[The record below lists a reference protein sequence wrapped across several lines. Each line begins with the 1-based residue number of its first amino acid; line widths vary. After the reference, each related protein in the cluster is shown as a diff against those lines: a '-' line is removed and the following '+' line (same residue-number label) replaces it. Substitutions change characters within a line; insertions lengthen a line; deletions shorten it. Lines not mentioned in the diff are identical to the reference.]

1 MSLLRLALVV
11 ASATA
16 AKKPPP
22 KRVALVSFAAPWD
35 YGPYAHQ
42 LRELAEHWLAT
53 HHVVWI
59 GLSGTV
65 DRIQYGAPKISP
77 LVGYRGAGMSKDP
90 VKKVSKLNR
99 IFVLTQRPFLHV
111 SELQHHEDGVSTI
124 SRHRDAVDVAVGA
137 STACFVTVSCRA
149 GKGKNRLRDH
159 ALRPEQRR
167 RRRGLRDS
175 DDCLVSVA
183 YRGIGLGFCPCF
195 KGV

>member
-1 MSLLRLALVV
+1 MAPPLRHLITLACC
-11 ASATA
+11 AAA

-42 LRELAEHWLAT
+42 LRELAEHWLST

-99 IFVLTQRPFLHV
+99 IFEKV
-111 SELQHHEDGVSTI
+111 
-124 SRHRDAVDVAVGA
+124 RDAAQKTNLNLMTP
-137 STACFVTVSCRA
+137 SS
-149 GKGKNRLRDH
+149 
-159 ALRPEQRR
+159 
-167 RRRGLRDS
+167 
-175 DDCLVSVA
+175 
-183 YRGIGLGFCPCF
+183 
-195 KGV
+195 

>member
-1 MSLLRLALVV
+1 MRKLITLFTL
-11 ASATA
+11 ATA

-111 SELQHHEDGVSTI
+111 SELQHHEDGV
-124 SRHRDAVDVAVGA
+124 GA
-137 STACFVTVSCRA
+137 T
-149 GKGKNRLRDH
+149 
-159 ALRPEQRR
+159 RR
-167 RRRGLRDS
+167 RRDALKTPVRASRGGF
-175 DDCLVSVA
+175 VTASVPRRKRKRSTSRSRSA
-183 YRGIGLGFCPCF
+183 I
-195 KGV
+195 

>member
-1 MSLLRLALVV
+1 MAPSLRRLLTLACC
-11 ASATA
+11 ATA

-42 LRELAEHWLAT
+42 LRELAEHWRARGVPRCCGALTPSTRLVFTREDGGWFLVRIRGRSSDRDAPRRLST

-99 IFVLTQRPFLHV
+99 IFEKV
-111 SELQHHEDGVSTI
+111 
-124 SRHRDAVDVAVGA
+124 RDAAQK
-137 STACFVTVSCRA
+137 T
-149 GKGKNRLRDH
+149 NLN
-159 ALRPEQRR
+159 LIW
-167 RRRGLRDS
+167 
-175 DDCLVSVA
+175 
-183 YRGIGLGFCPCF
+183 Y
-195 KGV
+195 

>member
-1 MSLLRLALVV
+1 MLRKLIPLFTL
-11 ASATA
+11 ATA

-99 IFVLTQRPFLHV
+99 IFVLTQRPFPHV
-111 SELQHHEDGVSTI
+111 SELQHHEDGVGAT
-124 SRHRDAVDVAVGA
+124 RCHRDAVEVAVRA
-137 STACFVTVSCRA
+137 STAVS
-149 GKGKNRLRDH
+149 
-159 ALRPEQRR
+159 
-167 RRRGLRDS
+167 
-175 DDCLVSVA
+175 
-183 YRGIGLGFCPCF
+183 
-195 KGV
+195 

>member
-1 MSLLRLALVV
+1 MAPPLRALLTLFTL
-11 ASATA
+11 ATA

-42 LRELAEHWLAT
+42 LRELAEHWLST

-99 IFVLTQRPFLHV
+99 IFEKV
-111 SELQHHEDGVSTI
+111 
-124 SRHRDAVDVAVGA
+124 RDAAQKTNLNLIGWRRWRRHDPRRVDA
-137 STACFVTVSCRA
+137 
-149 GKGKNRLRDH
+149 
-159 ALRPEQRR
+159 
-167 RRRGLRDS
+167 
-175 DDCLVSVA
+175 
-183 YRGIGLGFCPCF
+183 
-195 KGV
+195 

>member
-1 MSLLRLALVV
+1 MRKLITLFTL
-11 ASATA
+11 ATA

-42 LRELAEHWLAT
+42 LRELAEHWLST

-99 IFVLTQRPFLHV
+99 IFEKV
-111 SELQHHEDGVSTI
+111 
-124 SRHRDAVDVAVGA
+124 RDAAQK
-137 STACFVTVSCRA
+137 TNLNLIWWR
-149 GKGKNRLRDH
+149 RWRRHDH
-159 ALRPEQRR
+159 TRVYA
-167 RRRGLRDS
+167 
-175 DDCLVSVA
+175 
-183 YRGIGLGFCPCF
+183 
-195 KGV
+195 

>member
-1 MSLLRLALVV
+1 MRKLITLFTL
-11 ASATA
+11 ATA

-99 IFVLTQRPFLHV
+99 IFVLTQRPFPHV
-111 SELQHHEDGVSTI
+111 SELQHDEDGV
-124 SRHRDAVDVAVGA
+124 GA
-137 STACFVTVSCRA
+137 TRRCRRGRPSVYACFVTVSCRA
-149 GKGKNRLRDH
+149 GKGENRLRDH
-159 ALRPEQRR
+159 ALRPEQRG

-175 DDCLVSVA
+175 YYCLVSVA
-183 YRGIGLGFCPCF
+183 YRGARFGLGSRSQS
-195 KGV
+195 V

>member
-1 MSLLRLALVV
+1 MAPSLRHLITLAAL
-11 ASATA
+11 ATA

-99 IFVLTQRPFLHV
+99 IFVLTQRPFLRV
-111 SELQHHEDGVSTI
+111 SELQLCEDGVGAT
-124 SRHRDAVDVAVGA
+124 RRPRDAVDAA
-137 STACFVTVSCRA
+137 SRVS
-149 GKGKNRLRDH
+149 
-159 ALRPEQRR
+159 
-167 RRRGLRDS
+167 
-175 DDCLVSVA
+175 
-183 YRGIGLGFCPCF
+183 
-195 KGV
+195 

>member
-1 MSLLRLALVV
+1 MRKLITLFTL
-11 ASATA
+11 ATA

-42 LRELAEHWLAT
+42 LRELAEHWLST

-99 IFVLTQRPFLHV
+99 IFVLTQR
-111 SELQHHEDGVSTI
+111 LQNFNIMKT
-124 SRHRDAVDVAVGA
+124 A
-137 STACFVTVSCRA
+137 SV
-149 GKGKNRLRDH
+149 
-159 ALRPEQRR
+159 PRR
-167 RRRGLRDS
+167 RRRRS
-175 DDCLVSVA
+175 TSRSRSA
-183 YRGIGLGFCPCF
+183 T
-195 KGV
+195 

>member
-1 MSLLRLALVV
+1 MLRSIITLAAL
-11 ASATA
+11 TNA

-42 LRELAEHWLAT
+42 LRELAEHWLST

-99 IFVLTQRPFLHV
+99 IFEKV
-111 SELQHHEDGVSTI
+111 
-124 SRHRDAVDVAVGA
+124 RDAAPKTNLNVIWWRRWRRHDRMR
-137 STACFVTVSCRA
+137 VSA
-149 GKGKNRLRDH
+149 
-159 ALRPEQRR
+159 
-167 RRRGLRDS
+167 
-175 DDCLVSVA
+175 
-183 YRGIGLGFCPCF
+183 
-195 KGV
+195 

>member
-1 MSLLRLALVV
+1 MAPPLRHLITLACC
-11 ASATA
+11 AAA

-42 LRELAEHWLAT
+42 LRELAEHWLST

-90 VKKVSKLNR
+90 VKKVSTPR
-99 IFVLTQRPFLHV
+99 ALHTP
-111 SELQHHEDGVSTI
+111 HAI
-124 SRHRDAVDVAVGA
+124 DATPHAIDA
-137 STACFVTVSCRA
+137 T
-149 GKGKNRLRDH
+149 RLH
-159 ALRPEQRR
+159 QRR
-167 RRRGLRDS
+167 RWVVFLSIPSAFRARRDRRAGQESFEAQQNLR
-175 DDCLVSVA
+175 
-183 YRGIGLGFCPCF
+183 
-195 KGV
+195 KGA

>member
-1 MSLLRLALVV
+1 MAPPLRRLVTLFTL
-11 ASATA
+11 ATA

-99 IFVLTQRPFLHV
+99 IFEKV
-111 SELQHHEDGVSTI
+111 
-124 SRHRDAVDVAVGA
+124 RDAAQKTNLNLIWWRRWRRHDPRR
-137 STACFVTVSCRA
+137 VSA
-149 GKGKNRLRDH
+149 
-159 ALRPEQRR
+159 
-167 RRRGLRDS
+167 
-175 DDCLVSVA
+175 
-183 YRGIGLGFCPCF
+183 
-195 KGV
+195 

>member
-1 MSLLRLALVV
+1 MLRSIITLAAL
-11 ASATA
+11 TNA

-90 VKKVSKLNR
+90 VKKVSNAEGPSTPSTRLAR
-99 IFVLTQRPFLHV
+99 LVTQLVRL
-111 SELQHHEDGVSTI
+111 
-124 SRHRDAVDVAVGA
+124 A
-137 STACFVTVSCRA
+137 SI
-149 GKGKNRLRDH
+149 
-159 ALRPEQRR
+159 
-167 RRRGLRDS
+167 RRG
-175 DDCLVSVA
+175 
-183 YRGIGLGFCPCF
+183 RGWSRF
-195 KGV
+195 

>member
-1 MSLLRLALVV
+1 MTPSLRRLVTLATL
-11 ASATA
+11 ATA

-42 LRELAEHWLAT
+42 LRELAEHWLST

-99 IFVLTQRPFLHV
+99 IFEKV
-111 SELQHHEDGVSTI
+111 
-124 SRHRDAVDVAVGA
+124 RDAAQKMNLNLI
-137 STACFVTVSCRA
+137 RW
-149 GKGKNRLRDH
+149 RRWRRRDH
-159 ALRPEQRR
+159 TRVYA
-167 RRRGLRDS
+167 
-175 DDCLVSVA
+175 
-183 YRGIGLGFCPCF
+183 
-195 KGV
+195 

>member
-1 MSLLRLALVV
+1 MAPSLRRLVTLACC
-11 ASATA
+11 AAA

-99 IFVLTQRPFLHV
+99 IFVLTRRPFPHV

-124 SRHRDAVDVAVGA
+124 SRHRDAVDVAA
-137 STACFVTVSCRA
+137 RVS
-149 GKGKNRLRDH
+149 
-159 ALRPEQRR
+159 
-167 RRRGLRDS
+167 
-175 DDCLVSVA
+175 
-183 YRGIGLGFCPCF
+183 
-195 KGV
+195 

>member
-1 MSLLRLALVV
+1 MAPSLRALLTLFTL
-11 ASATA
+11 ATA

-42 LRELAEHWLAT
+42 LRELAEHWREPGVPRCCGAFTPSTRLVFMREDGGWSFFDFEAVRATPRRLST

-59 GLSGTV
+59 GMSGTV

-99 IFVLTQRPFLHV
+99 IFVLTQRPFPHV
-111 SELQHHEDGVSTI
+111 SELQLCESGVDATR
-124 SRHRDAVDVAVGA
+124 RHRDAVDVTVRA
-137 STACFVTVSCRA
+137 STEA
-149 GKGKNRLRDH
+149 G
-159 ALRPEQRR
+159 
-167 RRRGLRDS
+167 S
-175 DDCLVSVA
+175 
-183 YRGIGLGFCPCF
+183 
-195 KGV
+195 

>member
-1 MSLLRLALVV
+1 MAPSLRALATLFTL
-11 ASATA
+11 ATA

-42 LRELAEHWLAT
+42 LRELAEHWLST

-90 VKKVSKLNR
+90 VKKVSNAEGPSTPSTRLAR
-99 IFVLTQRPFLHV
+99 LVTQLVRL
-111 SELQHHEDGVSTI
+111 
-124 SRHRDAVDVAVGA
+124 A
-137 STACFVTVSCRA
+137 SI
-149 GKGKNRLRDH
+149 
-159 ALRPEQRR
+159 
-167 RRRGLRDS
+167 RRG
-175 DDCLVSVA
+175 
-183 YRGIGLGFCPCF
+183 RGWSRF
-195 KGV
+195 

>member
-11 ASATA
+11 AAATA

-99 IFVLTQRPFLHV
+99 IFVLTQRPFPHV
-111 SELQHHEDGVSTI
+111 FRTST
-124 SRHRDAVDVAVGA
+124 S
-137 STACFVTVSCRA
+137 
-149 GKGKNRLRDH
+149 
-159 ALRPEQRR
+159 
-167 RRRGLRDS
+167 
-175 DDCLVSVA
+175 
-183 YRGIGLGFCPCF
+183 
-195 KGV
+195 

>member
-1 MSLLRLALVV
+1 MRKLITLFTL
-11 ASATA
+11 ATA

-42 LRELAEHWLAT
+42 LRELAEHWLST

-99 IFVLTQRPFLHV
+99 IF
-111 SELQHHEDGVSTI
+111 EKA
-124 SRHRDAVDVAVGA
+124 RDAAQK
-137 STACFVTVSCRA
+137 T
-149 GKGKNRLRDH
+149 NLN
-159 ALRPEQRR
+159 LIWWRR
-167 RRRGLRDS
+167 RRRHDPRR
-175 DDCLVSVA
+175 VSA
-183 YRGIGLGFCPCF
+183 
-195 KGV
+195 

>member
-1 MSLLRLALVV
+1 MTPSLRALATL
-11 ASATA
+11 ATLATA

-42 LRELAEHWLAT
+42 LRELAEHWLST

-99 IFVLTQRPFLHV
+99 IFEKV
-111 SELQHHEDGVSTI
+111 
-124 SRHRDAVDVAVGA
+124 RDAAPKMNLKLIWW
-137 STACFVTVSCRA
+137 R
-149 GKGKNRLRDH
+149 RWRRHDH
-159 ALRPEQRR
+159 AR
-167 RRRGLRDS
+167 
-175 DDCLVSVA
+175 VSA
-183 YRGIGLGFCPCF
+183 
-195 KGV
+195 

>member
-111 SELQHHEDGVSTI
+111 SELQHHEDGVGAT
-124 SRHRDAVDVAVGA
+124 SRPRDAVDVAVRDC
-137 STACFVTVSCRA
+137 TRVS
-149 GKGKNRLRDH
+149 
-159 ALRPEQRR
+159 
-167 RRRGLRDS
+167 
-175 DDCLVSVA
+175 
-183 YRGIGLGFCPCF
+183 
-195 KGV
+195 